1 MYGCHSDA
9 MARLIS
15 TKAKNQNASDV
26 TAVKTSATF
35 VDKYVIASVSKEN
48 DLSEPATKQKSSSV
62 MQSLFRGPYHHWAT
76 AAVIPIIIAY

>member
-1 MYGCHSDA
+1 MYGCHSSA

-26 TAVKTSATF
+26 TVAKTSATS
-35 VDKYVIASVSKEN
+35 VDKHAIAGVSKEN

-62 MQSLFRGPYHHWAT
+62 IQSLFRGPCHH
-76 AAVIPIIIAY
+76 